1 MLHRIAPA
9 MLSVLLIRLGK
20 HLALLVS
27 LWLLASTAVEPNQ
40 VLILTLAVAASFV
53 YLLGRA
59 VAFRQMA
66 HTRQRAEAN
75 DRGAPQT

>member
-1 MLHRIAPA
+1 MFHKIAPA
-9 MLSVLLIRLGK
+9 MLSVLLIRLAK

-27 LWLLASTAVEPNQ
+27 LWLVASTAMEPNRI
-40 VLILTLAVAASFV
+40 LIFTLAVASSFL

-66 HTRQRAEAN
+66 HTRRRAEAH

>member
-1 MLHRIAPA
+1 MLHKIAPA
-9 MLSVLLIRLGK
+9 MLSVLLIRLAK

-27 LWLLASTAVEPNQ
+27 LWLLASTPVKSNEF
-40 VLILTLAVAASFV
+40 LILALAAASSFL

-66 HTRQRAEAN
+66 HTRRRAEAH

>member
-1 MLHRIAPA
+1 MLHKIAPA
-9 MLSVLLIRLGK
+9 MFSVLLIRLAK

-27 LWLLASTAVEPNQ
+27 LWLLASTAVEPNR
-40 VLILTLAVAASFV
+40 VLILALAAASSFL

-66 HTRQRAEAN
+66 QTRRGAEAH
-75 DRGAPQT
+75 DRGAPKT